1 MMVNSRIILE
11 KEKISAANEMQAV
24 KDEALIKPLKK
35 GARLSLDQVEDSV
48 FSSGELWAKG

>member
-1 MMVNSRIILE
+1 MVNSRIILE